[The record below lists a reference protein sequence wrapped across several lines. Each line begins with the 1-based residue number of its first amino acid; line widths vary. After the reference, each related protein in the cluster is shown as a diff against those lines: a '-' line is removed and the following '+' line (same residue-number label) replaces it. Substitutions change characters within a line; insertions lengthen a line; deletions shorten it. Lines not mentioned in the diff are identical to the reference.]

1 MENKLISRVLF
12 GISILIFVIT
22 FYFAYGMITNGSPQK
37 YDPAQLGVEL
47 IDSGEATNANYI
59 EKGQDLYDKKVGAL
73 EGNISAGIGFAQVI
87 LYIGVGLMLIF
98 LVYGLFVTA
107 TNDIKK
113 AIPSFIFVGLT
124 VVAFIWAAIS
134 SGGSTEGLETAV
146 ADRSAEEASSIL
158 SMTNFWVGGVMIL
171 LVGGS
176 ILLVVDLVKGILRSA
191 SN

>member
-12 GISILIFVIT
+12 GMSILIFVIT
-22 FYFAYGMITNGSPQK
+22 FYFVYGMITNGKPSDYKP
-37 YDPAQLGVEL
+37 DQLGVQL
-47 IDSGEATNANYI
+47 LDKGEATNANYK
-59 EKGQDLYDKKVGAL
+59 ELGLELFNQKVGTL
-73 EGNISAGIGFAQVI
+73 ESNISTGIGFAQVV

-107 TNDIKK
+107 TNNIKK
-113 AIPSFIFVGLT
+113 AIPSLIFVGLT
-124 VVAFIWAAIS
+124 IVAFIWAAIS

-146 ADRSAEEASSIL
+146 ADRSAEDAASIL

-171 LVGGS
+171 FVGGS
-176 ILLVVDLVKGILRSA
+176 ILLIVDLVKGIVKSA

>member
-12 GISILIFVIT
+12 GTSILIFVIT
-22 FYFAYGMITNGSPQK
+22 FYFVYGMITNGKPED

-47 IDSGEATNANYI
+47 IDKGEATNANYM
-59 EKGQDLYDKKVGAL
+59 EKGEEIYNQKVGTL
-73 EGNISAGIGFAQVI
+73 ESNISTGIGFAQVI
-87 LYIGVGLMLIF
+87 LYIGVGLMLVF
-98 LVYGLFVTA
+98 LIYGLYVTA

-113 AIPSFIFVGLT
+113 AIPSLIFVGLT
-124 VVAFIWAAIS
+124 VIAFIWAAIS

-146 ADRSAEEASSIL
+146 ADRSAEDAASVL

-171 LVGGS
+171 FVVGS
-176 ILLVVDLVKGILRSA
+176 ILLVVDLVKGIVRSA